1 MNGATASC
9 SVGVI
14 VTITPDRAVLKP
26 TQIDALAQA
35 HLDGQ
40 ATDAEVRFLETN
52 QDAWVGSLWRLLDRA
67 EEALASARASVK
79 GAARVHVLSDLDEDC
94 FRIDAQLTALTGP
107 PRDDELLSLE
117 DTRDV
122 EPEPRAPYVGTVQL
136 QLSRTDGRIVA
147 WAAGHNLRGEY
158 YPVHSRYSQFSIFC
172 DLSFSNSLNKSKSLG
187 GPIW

>member
-52 QDAWVGSLWRLLDRA
+52 QDAWVGSL
-67 EEALASARASVK
+67 
-79 GAARVHVLSDLDEDC
+79 
-94 FRIDAQLTALTGP
+94 
-107 PRDDELLSLE
+107 
-117 DTRDV
+117 
-122 EPEPRAPYVGTVQL
+122 
-136 QLSRTDGRIVA
+136 
-147 WAAGHNLRGEY
+147 
-158 YPVHSRYSQFSIFC
+158 
-172 DLSFSNSLNKSKSLG
+172 
-187 GPIW
+187 